1 MIDNQEVRTLNKAD
15 AQGGT
20 RFPQTP
26 MDVRIGIWAGG
37 DPGNGQ
43 GTIDW
48 AGGKIDYTKAPFSMW
63 IKSVT
68 VKNDNPADS
77 YSYSDQSGNADS
89 IKKGGSV
96 AVRSTSTESATTS
109 TQGSTSASTTLAT
122 TTQGSSTTKST
133 DASSAGASG
142 SASTSGA
149 AGSTE
154 TGSTGSTG
162 STTSTPATSGSASTS
177 PSSSPTYNAASILG
191 SPYLGPASLLGLLTA
206 MLQL

>member
-1 MIDNQEVRTLNKAD
+1 
-15 AQGGT
+15 
-20 RFPQTP
+20 

-37 DPGNGQ
+37 DPDNGQ

-48 AGGKIDYTKAPFSMW
+48 AGGPINYSQAPFSMW

-68 VKNDNPADS
+68 VKNDNPAES
-77 YSYSDQSGNADS
+77 YSFSDQSGNADS

-96 AVRSTSTESATTS
+96 ASRSTSTDSVTTS
-109 TQGSTSASTTLAT
+109 TEGTTSASTSASTTLAT

-133 DASSAGASG
+133 DLSSEASG
-142 SASTSGA
+142 AASTSGV

-154 TGSTGSTG
+154 TGSA
-162 STTSTPATSGSASTS
+162 TSAPGTDSGSASSS